1 MENKSENLI
10 DKTPTIVVLGH
21 VDHGKTSI
29 LDYIRKTS
37 LAEKEEG
44 SITQH
49 IGAYQ
54 IKRNN
59 KKITFLDTP
68 GHEAFLT
75 LRARGARVADI
86 GLLVIDATEGIK
98 PQTKEAISHLKSFNI
113 PFIVVLNKI
122 DKSNANPEKV
132 KRELM
137 KENVFLEGMGG
148 DIPWVEVS
156 AKTGKGI
163 NELLE
168 LIELVAEIKKIKADI
183 KKKARG
189 VIIEAFLDPKRG
201 PTATLILE
209 EGILKRREI
218 IGTSS
223 TFGKIRIMEDSQG
236 KPIEKIFPG
245 DPAVV
250 IGFERVPLVGESF
263 QTFDDIESAKS
274 QIKIEKEKKIAF
286 KVSSLSSPQR
296 VLKLIL
302 KTDVWGSLEAI
313 EQTLKKIQPEK
324 IALEILKGEIG
335 DVNESD
341 VKLAKNTQAIILGFR
356 VKITPVVKKI
366 IEREKIKVKNFKV
379 IYDLVEGIYKLI
391 KEAQE
396 PEIKRIELGK
406 VKTLVIFLTEK
417 NRQIIGGK
425 VIEGK
430 VKKGAKIEVF
440 RNNELVGKGRLV
452 NLKKGQKDISEIQ
465 APQECGILF
474 EGDIKIEVGDILK
487 IIFLEKR

>member
-75 LRARGARVADI
+75 LRARGAKVADI

-98 PQTKEAISHLKSFNI
+98 PQTKEAISHLKNFNI

-168 LIELVAEIKKIKADI
+168 LIELVAEIKKIKANI
-183 KKKARG
+183 KKRAKG

-263 QTFDDIESAKS
+263 QTFDDIESVKS

-286 KVSSLSSPQR
+286 KVSSLSSPQK

-324 IALEILKGEIG
+324 IALEIVKGEIG

-356 VKITPVVKKI
+356 VKIAPVVKKI
-366 IEREKIKVKNFKV
+366 IEREKIKVMNFKV

>member
-75 LRARGARVADI
+75 LRARGAKVADI

-98 PQTKEAISHLKSFNI
+98 PQTKEAISHLKNFNI

-168 LIELVAEIKKIKADI
+168 LIELVAEIKKIKANI
-183 KKKARG
+183 KKRAKG

-263 QTFDDIESAKS
+263 QTFDNIESVKS

-286 KVSSLSSPQR
+286 KVSSLSSPQK

-324 IALEILKGEIG
+324 IALEIVKGEIG

-356 VKITPVVKKI
+356 VKIAPVVKKI
-366 IEREKIKVKNFKV
+366 IEREKIKVMNFKV